1 MATST
6 IIGYRK
12 DEFDDNKG
20 IRNKGNEISVS
31 KNDSTIETIYTNFVK
46 RSEEVLDDYFKSLSR
61 VPMHYTFIMQLEEI
75 TVEYKNKYYMLGSVC
90 QFEDTVDNRIKM
102 QTKYLEVRDTPKEA
116 IPIEYVELSLCNS
129 TLKFDKIV
137 VNTVDNTLILDMCTV
152 TMEQQNRILELI
164 DKKAESVNTMIDT
177 LRMDSLYEL
186 NRLREEINGSVENK
200 EERDVYNENINT
212 INILI
217 QKKVIQHKEYI
228 HTNALYYKTEFLNTR
243 YTLYDLDILSLD

>member
-6 IIGYRK
+6 IIEYRK
-12 DEFDDNKG
+12 DEFNDNKG
-20 IRNKGNEISVS
+20 IRNKGNEISIS
-31 KNDSTIETIYTNFVK
+31 RNDSIIENVYTNFIK
-46 RSEEVLDDYFKSLSR
+46 RSEEVLDDYFNSLLR

-75 TVEYKNKYYMLGSVC
+75 TVEYKNKYYMLGSIC

-102 QTKYLEVRDTPKEA
+102 QTKYLEVRDTPKEP

-137 VNTVDNTLILDMCTV
+137 VNTVDDTLILDMCIV

-164 DKKAESVNTMIDT
+164 DKKAENVNTIIDT

-186 NRLREEINGSVENK
+186 NRLREEINNSVENE
-200 EERDVYNENINT
+200 EERDVYNENIDK

-228 HTNALYYKTEFLNTR
+228 HTNALYYKTEFLNTK